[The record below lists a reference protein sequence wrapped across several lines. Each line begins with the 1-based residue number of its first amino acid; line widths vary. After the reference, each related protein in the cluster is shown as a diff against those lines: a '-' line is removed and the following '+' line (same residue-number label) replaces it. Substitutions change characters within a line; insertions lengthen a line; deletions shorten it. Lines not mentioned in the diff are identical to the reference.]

1 MKRQTIGRF
10 IAILA
15 GAAVM
20 FGLEIGLNV
29 QIYYAIPAG
38 LAVYLGL
45 RLGFGLLWDP
55 DRTA

>member
-1 MKRQTIGRF
+1 MIGRF

-20 FGLEIGLNV
+20 FGLEMGINV

-45 RLGFGLLWDP
+45 RLGFGLLWDA
-55 DRTA
+55 DKAA

>member
-1 MKRQTIGRF
+1 MARQTIGRF

-20 FGLEIGLNV
+20 FGLEMGLDV
-29 QIYYAIPAG
+29 KIYYAIPAG

-45 RLGFGLLWDP
+45 RLGFGLLWDA
-55 DRTA
+55 DKAA